1 MTTTK
6 RTIVDSISSRTGLS
20 KVRSIEVLD
29 TLLKIIKQTLQDGDK
44 VLISGFGKFYV
55 KHKSPRTTRDPNT
68 GEPLP
73 LEARRVVLFRYS
85 QRLRDRINNTKVTTL
100 KNKRRRNND
109 KGRTDRQNRSGSLS
123 AGQAGRR
130 SAGIVPC
137 LQLLNAD
144 FSVFCQKSHNA

>member
-6 RTIVDSISSRTGLS
+6 RTIADSIFSRTGLS

-55 KHKSPRTTRDPNT
+55 KHKSPRMARDPNS

-123 AGQAGRR
+123 AGQAGRNQQGI
-130 SAGIVPC
+130 SKSYAGR
-137 LQLLNAD
+137 LGQ
-144 FSVFCQKSHNA
+144 